1 VTIATHVVCMYT
13 FPVYGFQHIHLQHA
27 TVSMVFTA
35 DPLFY
40 TGLILLAAYGGG
52 RLAGMLNVPKVT
64 GYLVTGIVIGPSL
77 LHLLPHDLVSSGFK
91 PVTELGL
98 AVIAFFIGG
107 SLDLSKLKNLGRHI
121 LIITLT
127 QAVGAFA
134 LTTLV
139 LLAVLP
145 LLTGIG
151 PSSPEMWNQ
160 VLPVALI
167 LGSIS
172 AATAPAAILAII
184 HQYGAR
190 GPLTSVLLGVV
201 ALDDGLTL
209 IFFSFTLQGCLVL
222 IQGDSTSIAEL
233 LVSPFQSILTALFL
247 GTIMAAALSRIIALV
262 ERSQAVLGV
271 ALGAVLITF
280 GAAASLQVPGLL
292 AVMCLGF
299 LTVNFVPRHDEIFT
313 SLEGMEEPI
322 FGVFFLLAG
331 AHLDLGLLKIA
342 GWVAL
347 AISIGRFL
355 GKLLGSRAGA
365 RLSSASATIRKNLG
379 PALLPTAGVT
389 VGLALEA
396 EQVLGLTTIGEI
408 AISGILGS
416 VVLNELITP
425 FAVRAALTRAGEIP
439 ADGSHREDT

>member
-1 VTIATHVVCMYT
+1 M
-13 FPVYGFQHIHLQHA
+13 
-27 TVSMVFTA
+27 VSTA
-35 DPLFY
+35 HPLFY
-40 TGLILLAAYGGG
+40 AGLILLAGYGGG
-52 RLAGMLNVPKVT
+52 RLAGMLNIPKVT
-64 GYLVTGIVIGPSL
+64 GYLVTGILLGPSL
-77 LHLLPHDLVSSGFK
+77 THILPPDLVRTGFK

-107 SLDLSKLKNLGRHI
+107 SLDLSKMKRLGRHI

-127 QAVGAFA
+127 QAAGAFA
-134 LTTLV
+134 LTSLV

-145 LLTGIG
+145 PLLDIG
-151 PSSPEMWNQ
+151 FASPGMWNRI
-160 VLPVALI
+160 LPVALI

-209 IFFSFTLQGCLVL
+209 IFFSFTLQGCLTL
-222 IQGDSTSIAEL
+222 IQGTTASVAEL
-233 LVSPFQSILTALFL
+233 LVSPIRSVLMALFL
-247 GTIMAAALSRIIALV
+247 GGVLAAGLARTISLV

-271 ALGAVLITF
+271 TLGAILLTF
-280 GAAASLQVPGLL
+280 GAAASLEIPELL

-299 LTVNFVPRHDEIFT
+299 MTANFVPRHDEIFT
-313 SLEGMEEPI
+313 ALEGIEEPV
-322 FGVFFLLAG
+322 FSAFFLLAG
-331 AHLDLGLLKIA
+331 AHLDLGLLRVA
-342 GWVAL
+342 GGLAL
-347 AISIGRFL
+347 AITVGRFL
-355 GKLLGSRAGA
+355 GKLFGSRIGA
-365 RLSSASATIRKNLG
+365 RISSASTTIRNNLG

-396 EQVLGLTTIGEI
+396 EQVLGLTGL
-408 AISGILGS
+408 SGIAVSGVLGS

-425 FAVRAALTRAGEIP
+425 FAVRAALARAGEIP
-439 ADGSHREDT
+439 ANGSPLEDT